1 MQWLREMIA
10 KVGGEGKSPLV
21 SGRYRR
27 KSGGLND
34 DRHIVV
40 LIEYRIR
47 REARI
52 E

>member
-10 KVGGEGKSPLV
+10 KVGGQGKSPLV

-27 KSGGLND
+27 KSSGFDD
-34 DRHIVV
+34 DRHIIV
-40 LIEYRIR
+40 LIEYRVR
-47 REARI
+47 REAWI